1 MTNPT
6 VRVETSETEAAA
18 WHARLGARSV
28 STQTIEEFFA
38 WRTVPANA
46 EAYRRVEQVWGA
58 AGRLEKDPA
67 IAKALDEALTRR
79 KSAPRPRRLPRT
91 LIGVTIGGAVMAAAV
106 GGALWLQSRTVFTT
120 GVGEQRV
127 VQLADGSNVRLD
139 TDSRIRVRF
148 DGDRRLV
155 ELEGGQALFTVA
167 HDADR
172 PFVVQTDKA
181 QVTAVGT
188 VFDVRRDDDA
198 GVRVTLVSGVVD
210 VAERGAGRA
219 VRRLAAGQQSSLT
232 PRGQVTRAVDVGAE
246 TSWTDGRIVFR
257 DTPLRDAVAEVNRY
271 LTHKIELDAAAQ
283 EGVSVNGVFKTGDRD
298 AFVSTAAEVFGMRAS
313 KAADGR
319 ILLFDARNSRGAP
332 GSPGV

>member
-1 MTNPT
+1 MTNPNI
-6 VRVETSETEAAA
+6 RVEASETEAAA

-38 WRTVPANA
+38 WRSEPANA
-46 EAYRRVEQVWGA
+46 DAYRRVEQVWGA
-58 AGRLEKDPA
+58 AGKLEKDPA
-67 IAKALDEALTRR
+67 IAKALDEALSRR
-79 KSAPRPRRLPRT
+79 KSAPQPRRLPRT

-106 GGALWLQSRTVFTT
+106 CGALWLQSRTVFATS
-120 GVGEQRV
+120 VGEQRV

-172 PFVVQTDKA
+172 PFVVQADGA

-188 VFDVRRDDDA
+188 VFDVRRDGA
-198 GVRVTLVSGVVD
+198 GVKVTLVSGVID
-210 VAERGAGRA
+210 VAERGAGRP
-219 VRRLAAGQQSSLT
+219 VKRLTAGQQSRLT
-232 PRGQVTRAVDVGAE
+232 SQGQVTRAVDIQAE

-257 DTPLRDAVAEVNRY
+257 DTPLSDAVAEVNRY
-271 LTHKIELDAAAQ
+271 LTHKIVLDAGPQ
-283 EGVSVNGVFKTGDRD
+283 ERASVNGVFKTGDRE
-298 AFVSTAAEVFGMRAS
+298 AFVSTASAVFGLKAS
-313 KAADGR
+313 KEADGGV
-319 ILLFDARNSRGAP
+319 LLSDARNSRVAP